1 MAPKNYL
8 AFDLGAESGRA
19 VLGTLDGGRITLREI
34 HRFSNA
40 PMTVLG
46 RLHWNVYALLDG
58 IKAGMAACAAEG
70 LAVES
75 LAVDT
80 WGVDFGLLA
89 ADGSLLGLPFAYREP
104 RNAGAME
111 RFFGIVPRERLYERT
126 GIQFLPFNSI
136 FQLQALRENN
146 PALLKAADRFLMMPD
161 LFTYFL
167 SGVKINE
174 ATIASTSQIIDPR
187 TGIWAPDLIDALGV
201 PASLFGPP
209 LQPGRVV
216 GALLPGPAKE
226 TGLPQIPVVAAA
238 SHDTASAVAAVPAIG
253 ENWAYISSGTWS
265 LIGVEAAAPIITAE
279 TRRLNFTNEGG
290 FGGTIRFLKNV
301 TGLWLI
307 QQCRKKW
314 NAERPLSYE
323 DLRVMAAAAPPFGA
337 FIDPDAPEFSNPEDM
352 PAAIREYCRLSGQTP
367 PQTPAEITR
376 CAIESLALKYRQVL
390 DELRRLSPR
399 PIETLHVIGGGSRHV
414 TLCQYTAD
422 AACIPVVAG
431 PAEATALGNIMAQ
444 AVSLGHVDSMAAMRS
459 AAAASFPLERYEPR
473 DTAAWDR
480 AYERFRAITG
490 RNP

>member
-19 VLGTLDGGRITLREI
+19 VLGMLDGGRITLREI
-34 HRFSNA
+34 HRFPNA
-40 PMTVLG
+40 PITVLG

-58 IKAGMAACAAEG
+58 IKMGMAACAAEG

-126 GIQFLPFNSI
+126 GIQFLPFNSV

-146 PALLKAADRFLMMPD
+146 PALLGAADRFLMMPD

-167 SGVKINE
+167 SGTKINE
-174 ATIASTSQIIDPR
+174 ATIASTSQLIDPR
-187 TGIWAPDLIDALGV
+187 VKNWAADLIDALGV
-201 PASLFGPP
+201 PASLFSPP
-209 LQPGRVV
+209 LDPGCVV
-216 GALLPGPAKE
+216 GTLLPGPARE

-253 ENWAYISSGTWS
+253 RNWAYISSGTWS

-279 TRRLNFTNEGG
+279 TQRLNFTNEGG
-290 FGGTIRFLKNV
+290 IGGTVRFLKNV

-314 NAERPLSYE
+314 NTERPLSYE
-323 DLRVMAAAAPPFGA
+323 DMRVMAQSAPPFGA

-352 PAAIREYCRLSGQTP
+352 PAAIRDYCRRTGQTP

-376 CAIESLALKYRQVL
+376 CAIESLALRYRQVL

-422 AACIPVVAG
+422 AARIPVVAG
-431 PAEATALGNIMAQ
+431 PAEATALGNIMGQAIALGH
-444 AVSLGHVDSMAAMRS
+444 AVSIEEMR
-459 AAAASFPLERYEPR
+459 AAAAGTFPLTRYEPR
-473 DTAAWDR
+473 DGAAWDR
-480 AYERFRAITG
+480 AYERFAAVTG
-490 RNP
+490 RRL